1 MGFLTHL
8 GQSSYQIGFVFL
20 SLFFV
25 PFSNEAF
32 PSIFSR
38 FFFFSI
44 SFPGHRAQKKK
55 CRGKSRHSSQE
66 TVGEKVSPTSIK
78 NKNSR
83 LITFTKKKRKCE

>member
-55 CRGKSRHSSQE
+55 MPWQKSPLVTRDSGGKSFS
-66 TVGEKVSPTSIK
+66 
-78 NKNSR
+78 NKYQ
-83 LITFTKKKRKCE
+83 K